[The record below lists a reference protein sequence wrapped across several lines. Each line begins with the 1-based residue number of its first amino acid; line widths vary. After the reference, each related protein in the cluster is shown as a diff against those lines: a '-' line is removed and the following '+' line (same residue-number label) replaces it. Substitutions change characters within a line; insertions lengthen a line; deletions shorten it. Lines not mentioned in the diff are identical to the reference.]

1 MKDEELRDL
10 EQKTDTQTPG
20 FVHVPVLSRELLD
33 GVVLVADGHY
43 LDATVGAGGHSS
55 LLLALSPGVRV
66 TAIDRDEQAL
76 ATAKTHLA
84 QYGERVKFW
93 RGNYA
98 EFKPNNTQFDGII
111 ADLGVSSGQ
120 LDTPA
125 RGFSFRHTAELDM
138 RMDCRQSLTAA
149 EIINHWD
156 ETELANI
163 FYTYGEE
170 RLSRRLARQIV
181 GQRPFHTTTELADAI
196 SRSVP
201 PKYRHGRIHPAT
213 RVFQALRIVVNQELT
228 SLETFINLAPNWL
241 KPGGRLGVISFH
253 SLEDRIVKH
262 RLRDSPLLR
271 VLTKKPILPQAEE
284 LGTNPRSRSA
294 KLRLAEKSSA

>member
-10 EQKTDTQTPG
+10 EEKTDTQTPG
-20 FVHVPVLSRELLD
+20 FVHVPVLSRELLE
-33 GVVLVADGHY
+33 GVVIVADGHY

-76 ATAKTHLA
+76 ATAKAHLA
-84 QYGERVKFW
+84 QYSERVNFW

-98 EFKPNNTQFDGII
+98 EFKPNNTLFDGII

-125 RGFSFRHTAELDM
+125 RGFSFRHKAELDM

-181 GQRPFHTTTELADAI
+181 GRRPFHTTTELADAI
-196 SRSVP
+196 SGSVP

-262 RLRDSPLLR
+262 RLRDSPLLK
-271 VLTKKPILPQAEE
+271 VLTKKPILPQADE
-284 LGTNPRSRSA
+284 LGINPRSRSA